1 MITKIFEILPQERA
15 TPLQYF
21 GIFRIFVQT
30 WQAKCASKS
39 NFFLMAKKNLK
50 GLTLESLEQF
60 IVSIGEP
67 KYRAAQ
73 IYQWLYKYRVTTFDE
88 MTNLSVPLRQK
99 LNETASIEQF
109 SVATFQT
116 SKVDGTVKF
125 LYELSDGK
133 KIETVLIPPRP
144 TAVDAE
150 ERMTLCISTQIGCA
164 LDCTF
169 CATASM
175 GFLRNLTTG
184 EILNQYI
191 TAQSFSEKP
200 ITNIVFMGMGEPMLN
215 YDNVMSAV
223 DIITDQNG
231 IGLSPK
237 RITLST
243 AGYANHIRKMA
254 DEDRKIKLALSLHS
268 LRDNVRKELMPVTKK
283 FDVEQLISALEYYNR
298 KTKKSVML
306 EYIVFDGI
314 NDTDEDVQLL
324 VKAARRLDCRIN
336 LIPFHSIEFT
346 NPQGTSAKLVGA
358 SKEGLERF
366 WQKLR
371 SHDVITFIRHSAGV
385 DIDAACGQLA
395 VKEEQTIMNH

>member
-1 MITKIFEILPQERA
+1 MA
-15 TPLQYF
+15 N
-21 GIFRIFVQT
+21 VQ
-30 WQAKCASKS
+30 
-39 NFFLMAKKNLK
+39 LR
-50 GLTLESLEQF
+50 GLTLGGLEQF
-60 IVSIGEP
+60 IASIGEP

-73 IYQWLYKYRVTTFDE
+73 IYQWLYKYRVNSFDA

-99 LNETASIEQF
+99 LSETAEIGQF

-116 SKVDGTVKF
+116 SAVDGTVKF
-125 LYELSDGK
+125 LYELADGK
-133 KIETVLIPPRP
+133 KIETVLIPPRT

-164 LDCTF
+164 LDCAF

-175 GFLRNLTTG
+175 GFIRNLSTG
-184 EILNQYI
+184 EIVNQYL
-191 TAQSFSEKP
+191 TAQAASEKP

-215 YDNVMSAV
+215 YDSVMSAV
-223 DIITDQNG
+223 EILTDQHG
-231 IGLSPK
+231 VGLSPK

-268 LRDNVRKELMPVTKK
+268 LRDDVRTTLMPLTKK
-283 FDVEQLISALEYYNR
+283 FNTEELLSALEYYNK

-306 EYIVFDGI
+306 EYIVFDGV
-314 NDTDEDVQLL
+314 NDTPQDVQLL
-324 VKAARRLDCRIN
+324 VKASRRLDCRVN

-346 NPQGTSAKLVGA
+346 DPTGFSASLHGA
-358 SKEGLERF
+358 TREGLEKF
-366 WQKLR
+366 WQQLR
-371 SHDVITFIRHSAGV
+371 AHDVITFIRHSAGV

-395 VKEEQTIMNH
+395 VKEKVNEHNH

>member
-1 MITKIFEILPQERA
+1 MHPFPILPI
-15 TPLQYF
+15 LL
-21 GIFRIFVQT
+21 QT
-30 WQAKCASKS
+30 WRVMILSKS
-39 NFFLMAKKNLK
+39 NFFLMADTNLK
-50 GLTLESLEQF
+50 GLTLAGLEQF

-73 IYQWLYKYRVTTFDE
+73 IYQWLYKYRVTSFDG
-88 MTNLSVPLRQK
+88 MTNLSVALRQK
-99 LNETASIEQF
+99 LSETAYIEQF
-109 SVATFQT
+109 SVATSQT
-116 SKVDGTVKF
+116 SKADGTVKF

-133 KIETVLIPPRP
+133 KIETVLIPPRV

-150 ERMTLCISTQIGCA
+150 ERMTLCVSTQIGCA

-175 GFLRNLTTG
+175 GFIRNLTTG
-184 EILNQYI
+184 EILNQYL
-191 TAQSFSEKP
+191 TAQTFSEKP

-215 YDNVMSAV
+215 YDNVMSAI

-231 IGLSPK
+231 IGLSSR

-268 LRDNVRKELMPVTKK
+268 LRDDVRTALMPLTKK
-283 FDVEQLISALEYYNR
+283 FKVEDLLAALEYYNK

-306 EYIVFDGI
+306 EYIVFEGV
-314 NDTDEDVQLL
+314 NDTDQDVQLL
-324 VKAARRLDCRIN
+324 IKAARRLDCRVN
-336 LIPFHSIEFT
+336 LIPFHSIDIT
-346 NPQGTSAKLVGA
+346 NPKGYSAHLHGA
-358 SKEGLERF
+358 SKEGLEQI
-366 WQKLR
+366 WKKLR
-371 SHDVITFIRHSAGV
+371 ANDVITFIRHSAGV

-395 VKEEQTIMNH
+395 VKNELEILN

>member
-1 MITKIFEILPQERA
+1 
-15 TPLQYF
+15 
-21 GIFRIFVQT
+21 
-30 WQAKCASKS
+30 
-39 NFFLMAKKNLK
+39 MAKLNLK
-50 GLTLESLEQF
+50 GLSQSAIERYV
-60 IVSIGEP
+60 VSIGEP

-73 IYQWLYKYRVTTFDE
+73 IYQWLYKYRESSFED
-88 MTNLSVPLRQK
+88 MTNLPVPLRQK
-99 LNETASIEQF
+99 LSESAEIEQF
-109 SVATFQT
+109 PVSTFQT
-116 SKVDGTVKF
+116 SKMDGTVKF

-133 KIETVLIPPRP
+133 KIETVLIPPRT
-144 TAVDAE
+144 TAVDAD
-150 ERMTLCISTQIGCA
+150 ERMTLCVSTQIGCA
-164 LDCTF
+164 LDCKF

-175 GFLRNLTTG
+175 GFIRNLSTG
-184 EILNQYI
+184 EILNQYL
-191 TAQSFSEKP
+191 TAQANSEKP

-223 DIITDQNG
+223 DILTDQNG

-268 LRDNVRKELMPVTKK
+268 LRSEVRAELMPITKK
-283 FDVEQLISALEYYNR
+283 FEVEDLLAALEYYNK

-306 EYIVFDGI
+306 EYIVFEGV
-314 NDTDEDVQLL
+314 NDTEQDVQLL
-324 VKAARRLDCRIN
+324 VKASRRLDCRVN

-346 NPQGTSAKLVGA
+346 NPQGYSAGLHGA
-358 SKEGLERF
+358 SKEGVEKF
-366 WQKLR
+366 WQQLR

-395 VKEEQTIMNH
+395 VKEERLLVNH

>member
-1 MITKIFEILPQERA
+1 MFNQRTSTHFRLPFIA
-15 TPLQYF
+15 SLFHFSYF
-21 GIFRIFVQT
+21 NTDLAGNDAFQVF
-30 WQAKCASKS
+30 
-39 NFFLMAKKNLK
+39 FFLMALTNLK
-50 GLTLESLEQF
+50 GMTLPQLETF
-60 IVSIGEP
+60 IVSLGEP

-73 IYQWLYKYRVTTFDE
+73 VYQWINKYRAASFDE
-88 MTNLSVPLRQK
+88 MTNLPISLRNGLK
-99 LNETASIEQF
+99 ESAYIEQF
-109 SVATFQT
+109 SVATSQT
-116 SKVDGTVKF
+116 SKIDGTVKF

-175 GFLRNLTTG
+175 GFLRNLTAG
-184 EILNQYI
+184 EILNQYF
-191 TAQSFSEKP
+191 TAQAFSEKT

-215 YDNVMSAV
+215 YSNVMAAV
-223 DIITDQNG
+223 EILTDQNG
-231 IGLSPK
+231 VGLSPK

-243 AGYANHIRKMA
+243 AGYAEHIRKMA

-268 LRDNVRKELMPVTKK
+268 LRDDVRTELMPINKK
-283 FDVEQLISALEYYNR
+283 FNVEDLISALEYYNK

-306 EYIVFDGI
+306 EYIVFQGI
-314 NDTDEDVQLL
+314 NDTEQDVQLL

-346 NPQGTSAKLVGA
+346 HPQGFSSTLHGA

-395 VKEEQTIMNH
+395 VKTEIAAEE